1 MSISDALMICATL
14 LSPLI
19 AVRVSTFLDK
29 KAERKNRQHH
39 VYKTLMATRAYNI
52 SSSHVEAL
60 NSIDLEFDQTI
71 RSERKVIE
79 CWREYIDL
87 LGNKA
92 LSPEQWNIK
101 RFDLLIDLLY
111 EIGTVLGYHI
121 DKTQIKNGAYAPI
134 AHGRIEEE
142 QQSIRSKTI
151 ELLEGKRALSVSIA
165 DKSIESSSHDS
176 EATT

>member
-19 AVRVSTFLDK
+19 AVRVSSFLDK

-52 SSSHVEAL
+52 SSAHVEAL

-79 CWREYIDL
+79 YWRQYIDL

-111 EIGTVLGYHI
+111 EIGTVLGYNI

-134 AHGRIEEE
+134 AHGRIEDE
-142 QQSIRSKTI
+142 QQNIRTKTL
-151 ELLEGKRALSVSIA
+151 ELLDGKRSLSVAIA
-165 DKSIESSSHDS
+165 DKSIESSSRDS
-176 EATT
+176 EEIT